1 MADSHRRELVLASQ
15 SPRRRE
21 LLEQLGIPF
30 RVVPPDDSAE
40 CGICSGENPA
50 QFAARMAFQKARNVA
65 QKVGRGLILGCDTV
79 VECKGQLVGKP
90 RDMDHAREILHLLRG
105 TEHRV
110 FTGVCLWDY
119 PDCSPDIRVACTRLM
134 MDFIPDDAIEEYL
147 RTGLWEGKAGAF
159 GYQDRLGWLKILEG
173 SESNVVGLPLELLQ
187 EMLAAV
193 EETGKQRSPGAP
205 DN

>member
-1 MADSHRRELVLASQ
+1 MAGRHCRELVLASQ

-21 LLEQLGIPF
+21 LLEQLRIPF

-65 QKVGRGLILGCDTV
+65 EKVGRGLILACDTV
-79 VECKGQLVGKP
+79 VECRGQLVGKP
-90 RDMDHAREILHLLRG
+90 RDVDHAREILRLLRG
-105 TEHRV
+105 NEHRV

-119 PDCSPDIRVACTRLM
+119 PDRSPDIRVACTRLV
-134 MDFIPDDAIEEYL
+134 MDFIPDDAIQEYL
-147 RTGLWEGKAGAF
+147 DTGLWEGKAGAF

-173 SESNVVGLPLELLQ
+173 SESNVVGLPIELLQ
-187 EMLAAV
+187 EMLASLERKEV
-193 EETGKQRSPGAP
+193 
-205 DN
+205 